1 MKNLHSFDVK
11 EMNTMELTTT
21 EGGSWLTDAA
31 AWYISTSTK
40 VLVAF
45 IEGVSDGANR
55 ATDAHANTYH

>member
-1 MKNLHSFDVK
+1 
-11 EMNTMELTTT
+11 MNTMELTTT